1 LLTLTAL
8 CAYKEVDV
16 DYMSNRLKAFL
27 TYYQPTLHYCRTI
40 PIFKGLNAHY
50 HVMREENYN
59 EVLTIEA
66 MRKLFAEMLFNEMA
80 SNPDI
85 YLLTG
90 DLGYGLWDQVR
101 DTYPNRFYNVG
112 SSEMAMMGMGI
123 GLAMEG
129 KIPYIYSITPF
140 AIYRPFEMIRNY
152 LDHENIPVN
161 IVGGGRDKEYG
172 YLGFSHWAHDDK
184 RIMVYLI
191 M

>member
-1 LLTLTAL
+1 
-8 CAYKEVDV
+8 
-16 DYMSNRLKAFL
+16 
-27 TYYQPTLHYCRTI
+27 
-40 PIFKGLNAHY
+40 
-50 HVMREENYN
+50 
-59 EVLTIEA
+59 

-80 SNPDI
+80 SNEDI
-85 YLLTG
+85 YLITG

-101 DTYPNRFYNVG
+101 DTYPDRFYNVG

-123 GLAMEG
+123 GLAMDG

-184 RIMVYLI
+184 RIMGVFDNLI
-191 M
+191 TLHPDTEEELETAFAVSLSKEKPIYINLKR

>member
-1 LLTLTAL
+1 
-8 CAYKEVDV
+8 
-16 DYMSNRLKAFL
+16 
-27 TYYQPTLHYCRTI
+27 
-40 PIFKGLNAHY
+40 
-50 HVMREENYN
+50 
-59 EVLTIEA
+59 
-66 MRKLFAEMLFNEMA
+66 MRKQFAEMLFNEMA

-85 YLLTG
+85 YLITG

-101 DTYPNRFYNVG
+101 DTYPDRFYNVG

-123 GLAMEG
+123 GLAMDG

-184 RIMVYLI
+184 RIMGVFDNLATLHPDTEEELEAAFALSLSKEKPTYINLKR
-191 M
+191 